1 MFLKVIKKKQKQK
14 QKKKYKLGKTNLN
27 KNQYWFW
34 PGSISCAIR
43 GTPWSTNSQSYLNK
57 QRIWNNLQDNIIQGP
72 VKILSIRKTD
82 FEIHINLFH
91 GVKIWGYQISDQKPH
106 VEEGQTTQW
115 PKEKGQ
121 KEKQWSIKHYIENT
135 SLTKT
140 GDELRDALEGLVVIW
155 HPLVTLFT
163 NPVISHD
170 SEHRK
175 MRAKQQHVCKEMNQY
190 IRSIPT
196 GSGFY
201 VSA

>member
-1 MFLKVIKKKQKQK
+1 MFLKVIKKK

>member
-115 PKEKGQ
+115 PKEKRQ